1 MQEMKMKV
9 YDNSPIGIQNLLM
22 RLESYRLNKKRYGN
36 VYLNYLTELENK
48 NYADL
53 KEAQEHQCK
62 EMKKLIA
69 HAVTNSKFYREFY
82 KDVDVSSIQT
92 INDLKKLPVLEKET
106 VRERCQEIYTVDE
119 EDGIPSNTSGT
130 SGIPLRVLYTKEDV
144 QKRMAHLDFFKKQH
158 GVTHLKMKRA
168 SFSGTHFIPK
178 RQKARVYWRD
188 NKGIKQRLYS
198 SYYCHEDTAK
208 EFAENL
214 NIYRPDFIDGIPS
227 AIFQVAKW
235 INANNY
241 PLSYRPIAIFTTGE
255 TVYPYYRQEIEKAF
269 GCPMRNQYASSE
281 GAPFITECTQG
292 KLHYNLDTGI
302 IEITENDEML
312 VTCFN
317 TYGTPLIRYSIGD
330 WVEMETQNAG
340 QVCGC
345 GSAYPIVREIQ
356 GRTNDYLIS
365 KSGRK
370 FTAIFMS
377 IVNEKFVDKIRKMQ
391 FIQKDRDSI
400 IVLLEVGE
408 NAGQVKE
415 AVAAVKDELIYM
427 LGEDIEIELQIV
439 RKIPANDNGK
449 YRLVINELTKDGVT
463 V

>member
-1 MQEMKMKV
+1 MKV
-9 YDNSPIGIQNLLM
+9 YDNSPIRIQNFLM
-22 RLESYRLNKKRYGN
+22 RLESYRLNKKRYGS
-36 VYLNYLTELENK
+36 VYSDYLTELENK
-48 NYADL
+48 DYTDL
-53 KEAQEHQCK
+53 KRARENQQQ

-69 HAVTNSKFYREFY
+69 HAVSNSKFYREFY
-82 KDVDVSSIQT
+82 KHVDLESIQT

-106 VRERCQEIYTVDE
+106 VRERSQDIYTVPE
-119 EDGIPSNTSGT
+119 EHAIPSNTSGT

-158 GVTHLKMKRA
+158 GVTHLEMKRA

-198 SYYCHEDTAK
+198 SYYCHEDTARD
-208 EFAENL
+208 FAENL
-214 NIYRPDFIDGIPS
+214 NIYKPDFLDGIPS
-227 AIFQVAKW
+227 AIYQVAKW

-241 PLSYRPIAIFTTGE
+241 PLTYQPIAIFATGE

-269 GCPMRNQYASSE
+269 GCPMRNQYSSSE
-281 GAPFITECTQG
+281 GAPFIAECTNG

-302 IEITENDEML
+302 IEITEKKEML

-317 TYGTPLIRYSIGD
+317 TYGTPLIRYNIGD
-330 WVEMETQNAG
+330 WVEMETETAG

-345 GSAYPIVREIQ
+345 GSAYPIVKEIH
-356 GRTNDYLIS
+356 GRTSDYLIS

-370 FTAIFMS
+370 FTAYFMS
-377 IVNEKFVDKIRKMQ
+377 IVNEKFVNKIQKMQ
-391 FIQKDRDSI
+391 FIQKERDTI
-400 IVLLEVGE
+400 IALLEVGE
-408 NAGQVKE
+408 NAGE
-415 AVAAVKDELIYM
+415 IEDAVAAVKDELVYM
-427 LGEDIEIELQIV
+427 LGEDIKIDLQIV
-439 RKIPANDNGK
+439 RKIPVNDNGK